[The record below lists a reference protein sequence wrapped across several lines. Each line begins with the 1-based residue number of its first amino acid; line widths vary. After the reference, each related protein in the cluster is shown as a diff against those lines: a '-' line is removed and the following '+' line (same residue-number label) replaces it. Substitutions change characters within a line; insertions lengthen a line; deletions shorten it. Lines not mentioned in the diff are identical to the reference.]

1 MKHLLMGAAA
11 SAFVIGFGGLAVAQD
26 AGGDLPPNATPGHC
40 YGKLL
45 IPEVTETY
53 TDQALDQAARTEIKI
68 IPAVFGTSTQT
79 VVASEAHVEY
89 ETIPA
94 TYKTVTEVI
103 TIKAAVTKR
112 ITIPAVYGE
121 VTEQVLVR
129 EAHTE
134 WRRGTRRPG
143 DMIIGGVHPGESIVP
158 GSDKLLPTGEV
169 ICLIAV
175 PAEYK
180 TVTHTVVKIP
190 EQVREVVEPAV
201 TETITRKVVDTPA
214 RVVEHQIPATYKTVT
229 VTTVVQPE
237 RTETIVIP
245 ATYRTITKT
254 RVVSSSH
261 FEWRVIDCKP
271 ESGGPPPMLRSDT
284 TTTERTERTEV
295 HTYTTGVLARGG
307 DSETRALQAALEKRG
322 YYDGPLS
329 GRFTSATQIAMVR
342 FQRDNHLARGV
353 FTPETAI
360 ALGITPPSV
369 GS

>member
-1 MKHLLMGAAA
+1 MKQLLMGVAA
-11 SAFVIGFGGLAVAQD
+11 SAFVVGFGGFAMAQD

-45 IPEVTETY
+45 IPEMTETY
-53 TDQALDQAARTEIKI
+53 TDQVIDQSARTEIKV
-68 IPAVFGTSTQT
+68 IPAVYGTTTQT

-94 TYKTVTEVI
+94 TYRVVTDVVTVKPAI
-103 TIKAAVTKR
+103 TKK
-112 ITIPAVYGE
+112 ITVPAVYGE
-121 VTEQVLVR
+121 EVEQILVR

-143 DMIIGGVHPGESIVP
+143 DVVVP

-180 TVTHTVVKIP
+180 TVTHTVVKIA
-190 EQVREVVEPAV
+190 EQVREVEEPAV
-201 TETITRKVVDTPA
+201 TETVTRKIVDTPA

-229 VTTVVQPE
+229 VTTIVQPE
-237 RTETIVIP
+237 RTETIEIP
-245 ATYRTITKT
+245 PTYRTVTKT
-254 RVVSSSH
+254 RVVSPSH
-261 FEWRVIDCKP
+261 FEWKVIDCKP
-271 ESGGPPPMLRSDT
+271 DGSAIAPPRYSEAGPPPALESHT
-284 TTTERTERTEV
+284 TVTEEKSYTRTTYSSHV
-295 HTYTTGVLARGG
+295 ARGG
-307 DSETRALQAALEKRG
+307 DSETLALETALQKRG

-329 GRFTSATQIAMVR
+329 GRFTSNVQIAMVR
-342 FQRDNHLARGV
+342 FQRDNHLARGA

>member
-1 MKHLLMGAAA
+1 MRHLLLGAAA
-11 SAFVIGFGGLAVAQD
+11 SAFVVGFAGVALADD
-26 AGGDLPPNATPGHC
+26 ALSDLPPNATPGHC

-53 TDQALDQAARTEIKI
+53 TDQVLDQAARTEIKV
-68 IPAVFGTSTQT
+68 IPAVYGTTTQQVLDT
-79 VVASEAHVEY
+79 EERVEY

-94 TYKTVTEVI
+94 TYKTITEVVTIRPAI
-103 TIKAAVTKR
+103 TRKVTV
-112 ITIPAVYGE
+112 PAVYGE
-121 VTEQVLVR
+121 EVEQILIR

-143 DMIIGGVHPGESIVP
+143 DVVVP

-180 TVTHTVVKIP
+180 TVTHTVVKVA
-190 EQVREVVEPAV
+190 EQVKEVVEPAV
-201 TETITRKVVDTPA
+201 TETVIRKVVDTPA
-214 RVVEHQIPATYKTVT
+214 RVVEHRIPATYKTVT
-229 VTTVVQPE
+229 VTTIVQPE
-237 RTETIVIP
+237 RTETITIP
-245 ATYRTITKT
+245 ATYKTIVKT
-254 RVVSSSH
+254 RVVTSSH
-261 FEWRVIDCKP
+261 FEWKVIDCKP
-271 ESGGPPPMLRSDT
+271 EGGAPPVRVYSEAGPPPVAESHTTVTEERSYTRT
-284 TTTERTERTEV
+284 TYSAHV
-295 HTYTTGVLARGG
+295 ARGG
-307 DSETRALQAALEKRG
+307 NSETLALETALQKRG

-329 GRFTSATQIAMVR
+329 GRFTSAVQMSMVR
-342 FQRDNHLARGV
+342 FQRDNHLARGA

>member
-11 SAFVIGFGGLAVAQD
+11 SAFVVGFGGLAVAQD

-45 IPEVTETY
+45 IPEQTETY
-53 TDQALDQAARTEIKI
+53 SDQVVDQAARTEIRI
-68 IPAVFGTSTQT
+68 IPAVYGTTTQQ

-94 TYKTVTEVI
+94 TYKVITEVV
-103 TIKAAVTKR
+103 TIKQAVIKK
-112 ITIPAVYGE
+112 ITVPAVYGE
-121 VTEQVLVR
+121 ESEQILIR

-143 DMIIGGVHPGESIVP
+143 DVVVP

-180 TVTHTVVKIP
+180 TVTHTVVKIA
-190 EQVREVVEPAV
+190 EQVREVEEPAV
-201 TETITRKVVDTPA
+201 TETITRKVVDIPA

-229 VTTVVQPE
+229 LTTIVQPE
-237 RTETIVIP
+237 RTETFTIP
-245 ATYRTITKT
+245 ATYRSVIKT

-261 FEWRVIDCKP
+261 FEWRLIDCKAEGPDAPPPRIYSEAGPRP
-271 ESGGPPPMLRSDT
+271 ESHT
-284 TTTERTERTEV
+284 TVTEEK
-295 HTYTTGVLARGG
+295 TYTRTTYTSHLARGG
-307 DSETRALQAALEKRG
+307 DSETLALETALQKRG

-329 GRFTSATQIAMVR
+329 GRFTGAVQISMIR
-342 FQRDNHLARGV
+342 FQRDNHLARGA